1 MKRLHLNKMSTLL
14 ESLEVVARNAKNKG
28 HRSGF
33 RCHEIALQLA
43 DQFEVFKPTI
53 ESIITNREQKN
64 NPFNI
69 KRKWK
74 GNDGLSRGE
83 FEVYKVIRD
92 NKENL
97 VKIIDVYQNVTHK
110 KAFNTIRQYVNILKQ
125 KGYIQAIKIKGERH
139 KFYKAY
145 PLSFNTQDRNL
156 VNKLS
161 S

>member
-1 MKRLHLNKMSTLL
+1 MKRLHLEKMSNLL
-14 ESLEVVARNAKNKG
+14 ESLEVVSRNAKNKG

-43 DQFEVFKPTI
+43 DQFKVFEPTI
-53 ESIITNREQKN
+53 ESVITNRENKN
-64 NPFNI
+64 NPFKI
-69 KRKWK
+69 K
-74 GNDGLSRGE
+74 GNDTLTRGE

-97 VKIIDVYQNVTHK
+97 VKVIDVYQDKTHD

-145 PLSFNTQDRNL
+145 PLSFHTQNRNL

>member
-14 ESLEVVARNAKNKG
+14 ETLEVVARNAKNKG

-33 RCHEIALQLA
+33 RCHELALQLA
-43 DQFEVFKPTI
+43 DQFKVFEPTI
-53 ESIITNREQKN
+53 ESIISNREQKN
-64 NPFNI
+64 NPFKI
-69 KRKWK
+69 K
-74 GNDGLSRGE
+74 GNDTLTRGE

-97 VKIIDVYQNVTHK
+97 VKVIDVYQDKTHD

-145 PLSFNTQDRNL
+145 PLSFHTQDRNL

>member
-1 MKRLHLNKMSTLL
+1 MSTLL

-64 NPFNI
+64 NPFKI

-74 GNDGLSRGE
+74 GNDGLTRGE
-83 FEVYKVIRD
+83 FEVYKVIKSHD
-92 NKENL
+92 M
-97 VKIIDVYQNVTHK
+97 VKIIDVYNDRTNK
-110 KAFNTIRQYVNILKQ
+110 KAFNTVRQYVNILKQ
-125 KGYIQAIKIKGERH
+125 KGYVQTIKIKGERH
-139 KFYKAY
+139 KFYKSY
-145 PLSFNTQDRNL
+145 PLTA
-156 VNKLS
+156 
-161 S
+161 

>member
-64 NPFNI
+64 NPFKI
-69 KRKWK
+69 VRKWK
-74 GNDGLSRGE
+74 GNDGLTRGE
-83 FEVYKVIRD
+83 FEVYKVIKSHD
-92 NKENL
+92 M
-97 VKIIDVYQNVTHK
+97 VKIIDVYNDRTNK
-110 KAFNTIRQYVNILKQ
+110 KAFNTVRQYVNILKQ
-125 KGYIQAIKIKGERH
+125 KGYVQTIKIKGERH
-139 KFYKAY
+139 KFYKSY
-145 PLSFNTQDRNL
+145 PLTA
-156 VNKLS
+156 
-161 S
+161 

>member
-33 RCHEIALQLA
+33 RCHDLALQLA

-53 ESIITNREQKN
+53 ESIISNREQKN
-64 NPFNI
+64 NPFKI
-69 KRKWK
+69 K
-74 GNDGLSRGE
+74 GNDGLTRGE

-97 VKIIDVYQNVTHK
+97 VKVIDVYQDKTHD

-139 KFYKAY
+139 KFYKSY
-145 PLSFNTQDRNL
+145 PLTA
-156 VNKLS
+156 
-161 S
+161 